1 MVSDAAGQAS
11 VVTVNADGAGS
22 RMVMLGTTVN
32 FRNHPIGSYQ
42 WIGRSM
48 EWLAPE
54 GAAVEAPAPSAT
66 DPGPS
71 APTEPSQPAPDA
83 SDPAAKTPQEVA
95 PTGGGKG
102 SDSEDA
108 AGGTLPSTGADVP
121 VGPMGIA
128 IALLLAAS
136 TALGLRHRQQ
146 LRRAEAEIDG

>member
-1 MVSDAAGQAS
+1 
-11 VVTVNADGAGS
+11 
-22 RMVMLGTTVN
+22 MVMLGTTVN

-66 DPGPS
+66 DRGPS

-83 SDPAAKTPQEVA
+83 SDPAVKTPQEVA

-128 IALLLAAS
+128 IALLLATS